1 MSCHGMVVFLLT
13 MPKVVSSTTTA
24 SLLRRGASDVVEVVA
39 PSTLWAVWNLAIVNM
54 WMMTRA
60 KMHNVMNVRRR
71 RNLDS
76 LVVFKADAVS
86 SVSGLTLGSDMNRG
100 VQPRCHREGGR
111 RLSKQRGRR
120 RRKSSRWF
128 IIFKTVFHNF
138 HYLLLLVIK
147 VIKRG

>member
-1 MSCHGMVVFLLT
+1 
-13 MPKVVSSTTTA
+13 
-24 SLLRRGASDVVEVVA
+24 
-39 PSTLWAVWNLAIVNM
+39 
-54 WMMTRA
+54 
-60 KMHNVMNVRRR
+60 MHNVMNVRRR

-76 LVVFKADAVS
+76 LVVFKAAAVS

-100 VQPRCHREGGR
+100 VQPRCHRQGGG

-128 IIFKTVFHNF
+128 ILKTVCHNF
-138 HYLLLLVIK
+138 HYFLLLVIK